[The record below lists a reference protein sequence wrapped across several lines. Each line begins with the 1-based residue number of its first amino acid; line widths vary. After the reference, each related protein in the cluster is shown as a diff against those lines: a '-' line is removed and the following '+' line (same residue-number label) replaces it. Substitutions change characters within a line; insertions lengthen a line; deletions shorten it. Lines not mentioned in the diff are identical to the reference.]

1 MNVNNIN
8 VLNVNNMNV
17 AVNNCMELR
26 MCGFMNVWND
36 CVDLM
41 YLMEYVV
48 GRKKMLMSV
57 GLSLQ
62 KDLLYD
68 YKYPGTVL

>member
-48 GRKKMLMSV
+48 GEEKKC
-57 GLSLQ
+57 
-62 KDLLYD
+62 
-68 YKYPGTVL
+68 